1 MGETVVNLVREK
13 DKYKII
19 AEKGIGSLKIDGK
32 EQSGENSQGDSKDII
47 KIEGG
52 RGSIKVNFK

>member
-32 EQSGENSQGDSKDII
+32 EQSGETSQGDSKDII

-52 RGSIKVNFK
+52 IGSIKVNFK